1 MIHVRQHVSPHS
13 VLDAV
18 HFDFATRRSSDPRK
32 CGGDFVAY
40 DIGTNFL
47 SVAIGDASA
56 KEDRGLKL
64 AEILRRGFRASAVT
78 ASPKHILL
86 AMSRT
91 FIEQASLSTP
101 SPTFAAVLVIT
112 IDLVRGRLIY
122 AAAGVEGG
130 LVFAGHKRH
139 RHLGSTGPLIGIE
152 NEPEYQE
159 EAIPFWPG
167 DILLAYT
174 DGVTEALA
182 ARDARPFGSLGLVRL
197 MRDAWFSAGL
207 TSGEL
212 CEAIDRYT
220 GLIYHDDATLAVVTA
235 SGAPAIVP
243 QLRAMQQPSRA
254 ADDRSLERS
263 L

>member
-1 MIHVRQHVSPHS
+1 MIHIRQHASPHS

-18 HFDFATRRSSDPRK
+18 HFDYATRRSSDPRK

-47 SVAIGDASA
+47 SVAIGDVSA
-56 KEDRGLKL
+56 KEARGLKL
-64 AEILRRGFRASAVT
+64 VEILRLGFHASAVT
-78 ASPKHILL
+78 ASPKHMLL

-91 FIEQASLSTP
+91 CIEQACLSTP
-101 SPTFAAVLVIT
+101 SATFAAVLVIT
-112 IDLVRGRLIY
+112 IDLVRGTLIY

-130 LVFAGHKRH
+130 LVFAGRKRH

-174 DGVTEALA
+174 DGVPEALA
-182 ARDARPFGSLGLVRL
+182 ARDARPFGSVGLVRL

-212 CEAIDRYT
+212 YEAIDRYT
-220 GLIYHDDATLAVVTA
+220 GHIYHDDATLAVVTA
-235 SGAPAIVP
+235 SRAPALVL
-243 QLRAMQQPSRA
+243 QLPSRRV
-254 ADDRSLERS
+254 DDRSLVRS